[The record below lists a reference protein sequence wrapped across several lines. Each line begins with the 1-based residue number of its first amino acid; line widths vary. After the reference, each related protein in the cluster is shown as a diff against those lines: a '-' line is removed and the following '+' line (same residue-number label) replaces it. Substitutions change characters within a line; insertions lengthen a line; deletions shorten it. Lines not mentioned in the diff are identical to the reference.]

1 MPRSKWIFEPGHTAA
16 EFRARHMMVTNVRG
30 HFKNIEGIVEIDF
43 ENPLDSV
50 VEVSIDASTLSTGE
64 SDRDAHLRHADFL
77 DIENY
82 PTIRFKGNEVVQI
95 GENHFTL
102 TGSLTIRGVTREVT
116 LDVNYLGE
124 WDTPYWVGD
133 QNLGPI
139 RRLGFEAITRI
150 NRQDFGVSWNSS
162 MDKGGVVVGNRIDI
176 VIDVE
181 ALSEDDMTKTEWG
194 KVWTAEYKN
203 GLSKF

>member
-30 HFKNIEGIVEIDF
+30 HFKNIEGTLEIDF
-43 ENPLDSV
+43 ENPLDFV

-64 SDRDAHLRHADFL
+64 PDRDAHLRHSDFL
-77 DIENY
+77 DVENY
-82 PTIRFKGNEVVQI
+82 PTITFKGDEVVQI
-95 GENHFTL
+95 GTNHFTL
-102 TGSLTIRGVTREVT
+102 TGDLTIRGVTRKVT

-133 QNLGPI
+133 QNMGPI
-139 RRLGFEAITRI
+139 RRLGFEATTRI

-162 MDKGGVVVGNRIDI
+162 MDKGGVVVGNQVDI
-176 VIDVE
+176 VIDLE
-181 ALSEDDMTKTEWG
+181 ALSENDLLKTE
-194 KVWTAEYKN
+194 
-203 GLSKF
+203 